1 MPSPRNLPQFK
12 PSFAA
17 TAIKKNTMNMINV
30 KKASSTLSQSSRN
43 STSKFLAKCRQYFK
57 AMTETWEKQLYAK
70 IKYEFHLS
78 DHISN
83 FITEYQAEERKFYSL
98 KDSLQK
104 KKLKLYSKQMSEWGL
119 NEEKV
124 AKFLN

>member
-1 MPSPRNLPQFK
+1 
-12 PSFAA
+12 
-17 TAIKKNTMNMINV
+17 MNMINV
-30 KKASSTLSQSSRN
+30 KKASSTLSQSSHN
-43 STSKFLAKCRQYFK
+43 STSKFLANYRQHFK
-57 AMTETWEKQLYAK
+57 AMTETWEKQLYNK
-70 IKYEFHLS
+70 MKYEFHLS